1 MIEQKTKCE
10 EETLLS
16 IESLKEIAERK
27 FDEWQKANDR
37 YQRALSINYK
47 YLEDKFICYND
58 NGYDVYYTVSS
69 EEKKDGEKAI
79 VLDLR
84 KEESVE
90 SLPFFF
96 STLDALVNN
105 AGIFTEGKQESLPS
119 SLFDEVFDVNMKG
132 LFLVTKALLPL
143 LKASDGAIVN
153 ISSMNAIH
161 PGFGTTAHYDASK
174 GAVSAYTRSLASETS
189 LRVNAVAPGLIERQG
204 LLGSELEKHWKAHTG
219 GREMMK
225 TEDIAKLVYFLS
237 EARGIYGQTI
247 LIDNG

>member
-1 MIEQKTKCE
+1 
-10 EETLLS
+10 
-16 IESLKEIAERK
+16 
-27 FDEWQKANDR
+27 
-37 YQRALSINYK
+37 
-47 YLEDKFICYND
+47 
-58 NGYDVYYTVSS
+58 
-69 EEKKDGEKAI
+69 
-79 VLDLR
+79 
-84 KEESVE
+84 
-90 SLPFFF
+90 
-96 STLDALVNN
+96 
-105 AGIFTEGKQESLPS
+105 
-119 SLFDEVFDVNMKG
+119 MKG

-189 LRVNAVAPGLIERQG
+189 LRVNAVAPGLIERQS

-247 LIDNG
+247 LIDNGYTLF

>member
-1 MIEQKTKCE
+1 MKKVLVTAG
-10 EETLLS
+10 LS
-16 IESLKEIAERK
+16 NLGRAIRK
-27 FDEWQKANDR
+27 VFE
-37 YQRALSINYK
+37 
-47 YLEDKFICYND
+47 D

-79 VLDLR
+79 ALDLR

-90 SLPFFF
+90 ALPFFF
-96 STLDALVNN
+96 STLDALINN

-247 LIDNG
+247 LIDNGYTLF

>member
-1 MIEQKTKCE
+1 MKKVLVTAG
-10 EETLLS
+10 LS
-16 IESLKEIAERK
+16 NLGKAIRK
-27 FDEWQKANDR
+27 VFE
-37 YQRALSINYK
+37 
-47 YLEDKFICYND
+47 D

-90 SLPFFF
+90 ALPSFF
-96 STLDALVNN
+96 STLDALINN

-119 SLFDEVFDVNMKG
+119 SLFDEVFAVNMKG

-174 GAVSAYTRSLASETS
+174 GAVSAYTRSLDSETS
-189 LRVNAVAPGLIERQG
+189 LRVNAVAPGLI
-204 LLGSELEKHWKAHTG
+204 
-219 GREMMK
+219 
-225 TEDIAKLVYFLS
+225 
-237 EARGIYGQTI
+237 
-247 LIDNG
+247 